1 MAGNVRRTWDKGVY
15 EARAKERAEQGG
27 DEGGSGGEEED
38 AATALA
44 RRRSKAEAAAAAAAA
59 IKEEFLPAE
68 LGAAGPMGSA
78 RAFVKARQGKLDL
91 DSNVGKTQIVT
102 TAAIEAGVGAG
113 YWCEVC
119 SCVLKDSNAYLD
131 HINGKKHQRALGF
144 SMRVERVG
152 ADAVRSKLE
161 ALKQKLAAGSSS
173 SSSSSFSSSSSS
185 GSGTT
190 ASAAAASSSSSTSS
204 AGGDGAQ
211 ALDEDQRKKRKRQEA
226 EARRL
231 EREAADL
238 ETADPEIAA
247 LMGFG
252 SFGGAGGARKK

>member
-173 SSSSSFSSSSSS
+173 SSSSS

-190 ASAAAASSSSSTSS
+190 ASAAAASSSSSSSSSSS

>member
-27 DEGGSGGEEED
+27 DEGGSGGEEDD

-173 SSSSSFSSSSSS
+173 SSSS

-190 ASAAAASSSSSTSS
+190 ASAAAASSSSSSS